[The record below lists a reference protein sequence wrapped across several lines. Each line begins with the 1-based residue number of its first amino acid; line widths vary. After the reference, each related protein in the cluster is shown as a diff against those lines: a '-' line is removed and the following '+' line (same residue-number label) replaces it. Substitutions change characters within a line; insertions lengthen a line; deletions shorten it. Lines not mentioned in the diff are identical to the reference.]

1 MDLEMYTELVN
12 RPLDWSEKKTKHG
25 IQLKGD
31 RKRMAHCNGSNSEPL
46 GKRHRRSSS
55 ASTFGGPDN
64 PNNIPIGGNSSTPAQ
79 CNNFNFHPL
88 SSEEQGKQV
97 IQKLT
102 TFCQKI
108 QDCLRTGKGNHDR
121 INSSIKSFHKLLT
134 IFSRQAQSIMY
145 KDDIGR
151 FHTAHKRFI
160 EMMTLEGGLCA
171 TLDTYE
177 RRLKKFREDVE
188 SSINANHGMF
198 QDLKKQLEYSN
209 YASELRQKVLQYSIN
224 QSNFSR
230 QHKEEIQTKIN
241 KLIQGID
248 KVNNEIELVG
258 LRMRSDNRN
267 AKSPN
272 SVISNTSTAVS
283 PQTNVLFGDEKSRRL
298 KANFH
303 KQVLS
308 EVKAKMLK
316 YYQNTDG
323 QVYMVKVA
331 TRQEFEALCD
341 SVSQIISNKE
351 IERWMAVPGLRL
363 EDITLTTKM
372 VENIQKY
379 VDAKMKKRPALTDL

>member
-55 ASTFGGPDN
+55 CSTFGGLDN
-64 PNNIPIGGNSSTPAQ
+64 PNNIPLGGNSYASDQ
-79 CNNFNFHPL
+79 CDNFNFQPL
-88 SSEEQGKQV
+88 SPEEQGKQV

-108 QDCLRTGKGNHDR
+108 QDCLRSGKGNHDR
-121 INSSIKSFHKLLT
+121 INSLIKAFHKLLT
-134 IFSRQAQSIMY
+134 IFSRQAQSMMY
-145 KDDIGR
+145 KEDISR
-151 FHTAHKRFI
+151 FNADYKRFI
-160 EMMTLEGGLCA
+160 EMMSLEGGLCA

-188 SSINANHGMF
+188 SSINENHGMF

-209 YASELRQKVLQYSIN
+209 YASELRQKVLKYSNN

-230 QHKEEIQTKIN
+230 QLKDEIQAKTS

-248 KVNNEIELVG
+248 KLNNEIELVG
-258 LRMRSDNRN
+258 LRMRSENRN
-267 AKSPN
+267 VKSPN
-272 SVISNTSTAVS
+272 SVISIKSTAVS
-283 PQTNVLFGDEKSRRL
+283 PQTNVQFGDEKSRRL

-323 QVYMVKVA
+323 QVYMVKIA
-331 TRQEFEALCD
+331 TRQEFEKSCD
-341 SVSQIISNKE
+341 SVAQNISNKE
-351 IERWMAVPGLRL
+351 IDRWMAVPGLRL
-363 EDITLTTKM
+363 KDITLTTKM